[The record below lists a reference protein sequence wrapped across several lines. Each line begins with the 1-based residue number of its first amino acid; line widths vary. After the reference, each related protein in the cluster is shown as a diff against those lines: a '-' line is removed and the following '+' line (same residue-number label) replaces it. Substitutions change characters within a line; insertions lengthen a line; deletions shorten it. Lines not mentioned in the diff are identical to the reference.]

1 MPNSDEIPWD
11 EGDLSRLFLDDQLIG
26 QELFGED
33 VPRLEVCPNLPSW
46 GLRTGASDASHQ
58 ILEPETPSA
67 ELGNLGPQELIYP
80 TVDARSFT
88 ESWNVPFPSE
98 AGSGIS
104 TGTGCSDANTGVP
117 LLGEPFHEQQN
128 HNILNLGTQ
137 PPS

>member
-11 EGDLSRLFLDDQLIG
+11 EGDLSQLFLDFQLID
-26 QELFGED
+26 QEFFGEGE
-33 VPRLEVCPNLPSW
+33 PRLEACPNLPSW
-46 GLRTGASDASHQ
+46 DLRTGASHASHQ

-80 TVDARSFT
+80 TADARSFT
-88 ESWNVPFPSE
+88 ESWNVPLPSE
-98 AGSGIS
+98 TGSGIS

-128 HNILNLGTQ
+128 HKILYLGTQ
-137 PPS
+137 SPL